1 MVLPEP
7 GKALVYVIQ
16 DDTLWQAHPRPS
28 TIVGLDGH
36 WVGAT
41 RANSYFYLS
50 TGPGDHNVCVQWQST
65 LIVAMHSRA
74 SSRSAAIH
82 LTVQDIFPGPKFP
95 AVINLLQTDPAQGR
109 LLMSHSAFTTFHTR

>member
-1 MVLPEP
+1 MVMPEA

-41 RANSYFYLS
+41 RANSYFYPS
-50 TGPGDHNVCVQWQST
+50 TDPGDHNICVQWQSS
-65 LIVAMHSRA
+65 LIVAMHSRE

-82 LTVQDIFPGPKFP
+82 LILHSEGVYYVTIQDIFPGPKFP
-95 AVINLLQTDPAQGR
+95 R
-109 LLMSHSAFTTFHTR
+109 